1 MLLLDDEVEV
11 VVDLDLGLGLG
22 LWSILYNEVFVT
34 LNSSLLV
41 TFFPSL

>member
-11 VVDLDLGLGLG
+11 VVDLDLGLGL
-22 LWSILYNEVFVT
+22 WSILYNEVFVA
-34 LNSSLLV
+34 LNSNLLV

>member
-11 VVDLDLGLGLG
+11 VVDLDLVLG
-22 LWSILYNEVFVT
+22 LWSILYKEVLVT
-34 LNSSLLV
+34 LNCNLLV

>member
-11 VVDLDLGLGLG
+11 VVDLDLGLGL
-22 LWSILYNEVFVT
+22 WSILYNEVFVT
-34 LNSSLLV
+34 LKSSLLV